1 MKTLIRF
8 SSILLMAL
16 HLITAAKAQNT
27 AHLIG
32 SVVNETGKPADYATV
47 SLLSQKDSAV
57 VKGGLSDE
65 KGNYT
70 FNVKPGNYI
79 VKVTMIGYQK
89 GLSQP
94 VAVSSTN
101 VSVPLIKMLP
111 ASKTLQ
117 TVSISGT
124 RPLIERRIDRTVMN
138 VENSVLAA
146 GNSAME
152 ILERAPGVT
161 VDKDDN
167 ISLKGK
173 QGVTVMINDKLTYLS
188 SAQLATLLRST
199 DGNTIQSVEIITN
212 PSAKYDAAGNSG
224 IINIKLK
231 KNKQSGT
238 NGSITQTIA
247 RGNYFRDNSS
257 LSLNHK
263 EGDFN
268 FFANLSRGDN
278 KRVNKID
285 IQRNVTGGGTTT
297 YFDQH
302 TEMYNTNHYNN
313 YRVGADWDMTK
324 KNTLG
329 FVASGYYN
337 PEVDTNTNH
346 TNLGAQP
353 GIYNSYQNTFSGIRQ
368 SYKNFAF
375 NLNDRWQIDTAGQS
389 LSVDVD
395 YSKFRNNSVAQYDTY
410 YYNNNGSSA
419 GTPQM
424 LRNQTPSVIDIKT
437 AKADYTLPLT
447 KTLKLET
454 GAKFSDVKTDNDL
467 AAQRNSVTGYINDAT
482 LTNHFIYDEKIDAG
496 YMNLSKTYKNTS
508 IQAGLRAEYTKSQG
522 DLVTTNQIVDRSY
535 LNFFPSLFINQTLGK
550 KNELGFNYS
559 RRIDR
564 PGYDNLN
571 PFVYF
576 LDQYTYSQG
585 NPFLKPQYT
594 DSYEL
599 NYTYNHTINVT
610 LGYSRTTDVITQL
623 LLTDTIKKA
632 TFQTELNLR
641 VQNSYNL
648 NINSP
653 YTISKWWTGNIN
665 LTAFYLGFKSNGQQ
679 SGNLSSG
686 NINDGKLAYQ
696 IKATQTFALAK
707 NFKAELM
714 GDYQSSLVYGYF
726 HIKPQYSV
734 DAGLSHSFAEKKLN
748 VKLSVS
754 DIFNIRTQGVTSVSQ
769 GNIINIQQKNETRV
783 GRLTLTYNFGNNK
796 IKARDHQTGA
806 DAEKNRVKGSN

>member
-1 MKTLIRF
+1 MKLTIRYCLTLTI
-8 SSILLMAL
+8 
-16 HLITAAKAQNT
+16 LITCFLTASAQNT
-27 AHLIG
+27 IKISGAVI
-32 SVVNETGKPADYATV
+32 NENGKPADYATV
-47 SLLSQKDSAV
+47 SLLNQKDSAV
-57 VKGGLSDE
+57 VRGSLSDE
-65 KGNYT
+65 KGNYVFT
-70 FNVKPGNYI
+70 AKPGNYI
-79 VKVTMIGYQK
+79 IRVTMIGYQK

-94 VAVSSTN
+94 VAVGAASIN
-101 VSVPLIKMLP
+101 VPVIKMVP

-117 TVSISGT
+117 TVNISVA
-124 RPLIERRIDRTVMN
+124 RPLIERRIDRMVMN

-161 VDKDDN
+161 IDKDDN

-188 SAQLATLLRST
+188 AAQLAILLRST

-238 NGSITQTIA
+238 NGSVSQTVA
-247 RGNYFRDNSS
+247 RGNYFRDNTS

-268 FFANLSRGDN
+268 FFGNLNRGDR

-285 IQRNVTGGGTTT
+285 IQRNVTASGTTT

-302 TEMYNTNHYNN
+302 TDMNSDSHNNN
-313 YRVGADWDMTK
+313 YRVGADWDMSK

-337 PEVDTNTNH
+337 PELDSNTNV
-346 TNLGAQP
+346 TNLGIQP
-353 GIYNSYQNTFSGIRQ
+353 GAFNSYQTTYSGIRQ
-368 SYKNFAF
+368 TYKNFAL
-375 NLNDRWQIDTAGQS
+375 NLNDRWQIDTAGQA

-395 YSKFRNNSVAQYDTY
+395 YSKFRNSSNAQYTT
-410 YYNNNGSSA
+410 NFFNINGSSA
-419 GTPQM
+419 GAQQI
-424 LRNQTPSVIDIKT
+424 LLNQTPSVIDIKT

-447 KTLKLET
+447 KTLKFEAGVKL
-454 GAKFSDVKTDNDL
+454 SDVKTDNDL
-467 AAQRNSVTGYINDAT
+467 AAQRNSAGGYVNDPT
-482 LTNHFIYDEKIDAG
+482 LSNHFVYDEKIDAG
-496 YMNLSKTYKNTS
+496 YINLSRNYKNTS
-508 IQAGLRAEYTKSQG
+508 IQAGLRAEYTKSEG
-522 DLVTTNQIVDRSY
+522 DLITTDQVVDRSY
-535 LNFFPSLFINQTLGK
+535 LNFFPSLFINQTISK

-599 NYTYNHTINVT
+599 NYTYNHTINVSF
-610 LGYSRTTDVITQL
+610 GYSRTTDVITQL

-632 TFQTELNLR
+632 TFQTTLNLR
-641 VQNSYNL
+641 VQNSYNF
-648 NINSP
+648 NFNSP
-653 YTISKWWTGNIN
+653 YTITKWWTGNVN

-686 NINDGKLAYQ
+686 TINDGKLAYQ
-696 IKATQTFALAK
+696 LKATQTFTLAK

-726 HIKPQYSV
+726 HVKPQYAI
-734 DAGLSHSFAEKKLN
+734 DAGLSHSFAEKKIN

-754 DIFNIRTQGVTSVSQ
+754 DIFNIRTNNVTSVSQ
-769 GNIINIQQKNETRV
+769 GNIINIQQKNETRI
-783 GRLTLTYNFGNNK
+783 GRLTFTYNFGNNK
-796 IKARDHQTGA
+796 IRARQHESGA
-806 DAEKNRVKGSN
+806 DAEKNRVKGNN